1 MTLPITVSML
11 RGELRPHILTE
22 LKTNQEISQLW
33 GILHKWEKN
42 GDQSLRGIEKA
53 ITDAVEASGLVRVSE
68 VYQSERSLRE
78 GALKLRE
85 LGLSSDNPDFTRV
98 GKALCLNGVFK
109 PILPQTPSDR
119 FRHLLLELECR
130 RTMMC
135 LRDLV
140 LTMHDD
146 GIIRTEISLLFT
158 TIKQLCEDTDEN
170 FIRQR
175 LTQFYFEIYHTF
187 QSVLEKGEKQNYE
200 TDFQNFVF
208 GWSGIFPDD
217 ETVERYKVRVAAY
230 KPVLTPHPQQETAP
244 STSEQHATEQ
254 PLDEKPVTKDK
265 FQKFLEAAEER
276 HFSLLPKVKDLGS
289 TEKIMKLV
297 RCMLHNRGSATDTY
311 AYAAAMLEY
320 LGFRKWYSDN
330 YGNWTTTEYDKWC
343 SKYVMGMATGQAFKH
358 YRQSVYVNPNDKEKD
373 AYRLMGWKYKNT
385 VEQEYGD
392 ILKGYEVTSR

>member
-1 MTLPITVSML
+1 MTLPITDSML
-11 RGELRPHILTE
+11 RGELRPNILAE
-22 LKTNQEISQLW
+22 LKDHQEISSLW
-33 GILHKWEKN
+33 GILYKWDN
-42 GDQSLRGIEKA
+42 SGDGSLRGIEKA
-53 ITDAVEASGLVRVSE
+53 LVDAVENSGLVKVSE
-68 VYQSERSLRE
+68 IYNDDRE
-78 GALKLRE
+78 MRQGAEMARE
-85 LGLSSDNPDFTRV
+85 KGMLPDNPDFTRV
-98 GKALCLNGVFK
+98 DEPLCLDGVFTPIK
-109 PILPQTPSDR
+109 PLTPSDR

-146 GIIRTEISLLFT
+146 GIIRTEISQLFT

-265 FQKFLEAAEER
+265 FQKFFEAAEER
-276 HFSLLPKVKDLGS
+276 HFSFLPKVKDLGS
-289 TEKIMKLV
+289 TEKIMELV
-297 RCMLHNRGSATDTY
+297 RCMLQDRGSVTDTY

-343 SKYVMGMATGQAFKH
+343 SKHIMGKTEGKAFRH

>member
-1 MTLPITVSML
+1 MTLPITDSML
-11 RGELRPHILTE
+11 RGELRPNILAE
-22 LKTNQEISQLW
+22 LKDHQEISSLW
-33 GILHKWEKN
+33 GILYKWDN
-42 GDQSLRGIEKA
+42 SGDGSLRGIEKA
-53 ITDAVEASGLVRVSE
+53 LVDAVENSGLVKVSE
-68 VYQSERSLRE
+68 IYNDDRE
-78 GALKLRE
+78 MRQGAKMARE
-85 LGLSSDNPDFTRV
+85 KGILPDNPDFTRLDEP
-98 GKALCLNGVFK
+98 LCLDGVFAPIK
-109 PILPQTPSDR
+109 PLTPSDR

-146 GIIRTEISLLFT
+146 GIIRTEISQLFT

-244 STSEQHATEQ
+244 STSRQHSTEL
-254 PLDEKPVTKDK
+254 PLDEKPVTKG
-265 FQKFLEAAEER
+265 
-276 HFSLLPKVKDLGS
+276 PKGDCPW
-289 TEKIMKLV
+289 
-297 RCMLHNRGSATDTY
+297 RAD
-311 AYAAAMLEY
+311 AAA
-320 LGFRKWYSDN
+320 
-330 YGNWTTTEYDKWC
+330 
-343 SKYVMGMATGQAFKH
+343 
-358 YRQSVYVNPNDKEKD
+358 
-373 AYRLMGWKYKNT
+373 
-385 VEQEYGD
+385 
-392 ILKGYEVTSR
+392 

>member
-53 ITDAVEASGLVRVSE
+53 LVDAVENSGMVKVSE
-68 VYQSERSLRE
+68 IYNDDRE
-78 GALKLRE
+78 MRQGAEMARE
-85 LGLSSDNPDFTRV
+85 KGMLPDNPDFTRV
-98 GKALCLNGVFK
+98 DEPLCLDGVFTPIK
-109 PILPQTPSDR
+109 PLTPTDR

-146 GIIRTEISLLFT
+146 GIIRTEISQLFT
-158 TIKQLCEDTDEN
+158 TIKQLCEDTDED
-170 FIRQR
+170 FIQQW

-230 KPVLTPHPQQETAP
+230 KPVPALHPQQETAP
-244 STSEQHATEQ
+244 STSGQHATEQ

-265 FQKFLEAAEER
+265 FQKFLEAAEDY
-276 HFSLLPKVKDLGS
+276 HFSQLPKVQDLES
-289 TEKIMKLV
+289 PEKTMKLV
-297 RCMLHNRGSATDTY
+297 KCMLHNRGSATDTY

-330 YGNWTTTEYDKWC
+330 YGNWTINEYDTWC
-343 SKYVMGMATGQAFKH
+343 SKHIMGKTEGKAFRH

-385 VEQEYGD
+385 VKQEYGD
-392 ILKGYEVTSR
+392 ILKGYDVTSR

>member
-1 MTLPITVSML
+1 ML

-53 ITDAVEASGLVRVSE
+53 ITDAVETSGLVRVSE

-119 FRHLLLELECR
+119 FRHLLLDLECR
-130 RTMMC
+130 RTMMA
-135 LRDLV
+135 LRELV
-140 LTMHDD
+140 LAVHDD
-146 GIIRTEISLLFT
+146 GIVRTEIIRLFV
-158 TIKQLCEDTDEN
+158 TIKQLCDETDED
-170 FIRQR
+170 FIRNR

-230 KPVLTPHPQQETAP
+230 KPVLAPHPQQETAP
-244 STSEQHATEQ
+244 STSGQHATEQ

-265 FQKFLEAAEER
+265 FQKFFEAAEER

-289 TEKIMKLV
+289 TEKIMELV
-297 RCMLHNRGSATDTY
+297 RCMLQDRGSATDTY
-311 AYAAAMLEY
+311 AHAAAMLEF
-320 LGFRKWYSDN
+320 LEFRKWYSEN

-343 SKYVMGMATGQAFKH
+343 SKYVMRKTTGQAFKH
-358 YRQSVYVNPNDKEKD
+358 YRQSVGVNPNDKEKD

-385 VEQEYGD
+385 VKQEYDD
-392 ILKGYEVTSR
+392 ILKGYDVTSR